1 MNVQIEVNV
10 VYFKYVD
17 LFKRKLYYYSEVIVM
32 CNIGTNADV
41 FNPQIL
47 YALNCKNK
55 DYIKT
60 CYHCHQNVELS
71 YILSGTATYNVNNTI
86 YKLKKGDFLIFNPGV
101 YHEEMLAPGE
111 EVHELHLGINNIS
124 IEGLPKNYLLKENS
138 PSLVRLEKY
147 GEDFDNLIH
156 QIVAEKEK
164 NEPGFDILLKS
175 YCMRLIVLLLRET
188 YCDGGKSE
196 PSPLSFKSSE
206 KSTIVRT
213 IIAYMNKNYNE
224 DISLDKMAKATYLSP
239 VYISKIFKEETGFSP
254 INYLISI
261 RLQKSRQLLESGNI
275 SVKEAAERVGY
286 KDAYY
291 FSKLFKKYYGFSPS
305 RLIKNGK

>member
-1 MNVQIEVNV
+1 
-10 VYFKYVD
+10 
-17 LFKRKLYYYSEVIVM
+17 M
-32 CNIGTNADV
+32 CNMGTSADV

-60 CYHCHQNVELS
+60 CYHCHENLELS
-71 YILSGTATYNVNNTI
+71 YVLSGTVTYNVNNTI

-111 EVHELHLGINNIS
+111 EVHELHLGIDNIF
-124 IEGLPKNYLLKENS
+124 IKGLPKNFLLKENS
-138 PSLVRLEKY
+138 SSLVHLEKY
-147 GEDFDNLIH
+147 SEEFDSLIH

-175 YCMRLIVLLLRET
+175 YSMQLIVLLLRET
-188 YCDGGKSE
+188 YYDGGMQE
-196 PSPLSFKSSE
+196 PSPLSFKTSE

-224 DISLDKMAKATYLSP
+224 DISLDKVAKTTYLSP
-239 VYISKIFKEETGFSP
+239 AYISKVFKEETGYSP

-261 RLQKSRQLLESGNI
+261 RLKKSRELLESGNI
-275 SVKEAAERVGY
+275 SVKEAAEQVGY

-305 RLIKNGK
+305 KLIKATK

>member
-1 MNVQIEVNV
+1 
-10 VYFKYVD
+10 
-17 LFKRKLYYYSEVIVM
+17 M
-32 CNIGTNADV
+32 CNIGTNADT

-47 YALNCKNK
+47 YAINCKNK
-55 DYIKT
+55 DYINT
-60 CYHCHQNVELS
+60 CCHCHQNIEIS
-71 YILSGTATYNVNNTI
+71 YVISGTATYNVNNSI

-101 YHEEMLAPGE
+101 YHEEMLSPGE
-111 EVHELHLGINNIS
+111 EVHELHLGIDNIY
-124 IEGLPKNYLLKENS
+124 IDGLPKNYLLKENS

-147 GEDFDNLIH
+147 GDEFHHIINE
-156 QIVAEKEK
+156 IVTEM
-164 NEPGFDILLKS
+164 NNNQPGFDILLKS

-188 YCDGGKSE
+188 YCDGEKQK

-213 IIAYMNKNYNE
+213 IIAYMNNNYNE

-239 VYISKIFKEETGFSP
+239 VYISKIFKEETGYSP

-305 RLIKNGK
+305 RLIKSNK